1 MPKPTS
7 RRARA
12 WANGFEKGSVY
23 AGMSPAEKK
32 AYAQWLKDRAADG
45 KAFERGLRG
54 TTHRGRSAGAD
65 FAEV

>member
-7 RRARA
+7 RRARS
-12 WANGFEKGSVY
+12 WANGYEPGSVY
-23 AGMSPAEKK
+23 ASMTPRQQK
-32 AYAQWLKDRAADG
+32 AYRQWLKDQAADG
-45 KAFERGLRG
+45 RAYERGLRG